1 MCKLVMYFGSRI
13 TSVSKYKILECKN
26 YLLGYKINVLLM
38 SNFLRMG
45 EFMKKKDLKLEE
57 YRFTKVNKSDKKVF
71 IALSANYGN
80 IGDIAITIAQQSMIK
95 QVFSDRKI
103 VEIPMDDA
111 FDYEEEIK
119 KILNDDDILTI
130 IGGGNLG
137 NAYLW
142 FEERRRFI
150 IKLFKNNKSISFP
163 QSVSFDED
171 EIGQKELEIS
181 VEDYAQNPNLIVFAR
196 EKKSYD
202 IMKAN
207 FKNKV
212 YLVPD
217 IVLSLK
223 DRISKETGNIRTN
236 ITLCLRSDMEKTTS
250 ENIVDDLR
258 NLLNAN
264 AFENIVITDTH
275 LGHDL
280 VKISERRKIFETSL
294 QEFKNSKVVITDR
307 LHGMIFCIITNTPCI
322 ALDNSNH
329 KILSTYYT
337 WLKDVPL
344 VKFLEDYDEDK
355 ILGYVKELSSIENPK
370 IDFNFDKHFEELVNA
385 LKE

>member
-1 MCKLVMYFGSRI
+1 M
-13 TSVSKYKILECKN
+13 E
-26 YLLGYKINVLLM
+26 
-38 SNFLRMG
+38 
-45 EFMKKKDLKLEE
+45 EKDLKLEE
-57 YRFTKVNKSDKKVF
+57 YGFAKVNKSDKKVF

-80 IGDIAITIAQQSMIK
+80 IGDIAITIAQENMIK
-95 QVFSDRKI
+95 QLFPDRKI
-103 VEIPMDDA
+103 VEIPMNDA
-111 FDYEEEIK
+111 FHYEDEIK

-137 NAYLW
+137 NTYLW

-163 QSVSFDED
+163 QSISFEDDEVGRT
-171 EIGQKELEIS
+171 EFETSI
-181 VEDYAQNPNLIVFAR
+181 EDYAQNQNLMIFAR
-196 EKKSYD
+196 EMKSYD

-217 IVLSLK
+217 IALFLK
-223 DRISKETGNIRTN
+223 DKILEEHNVIREK
-236 ITLCLRSDMEKTTS
+236 ITLCLRNDVEKTTS
-250 ENIVDDLR
+250 ENITQDLMK
-258 NLLNAN
+258 LLKLNN
-264 AFENIVITDTH
+264 FNNIFITDTH

-280 VKISERRKIFETSL
+280 VKISEREKIFKELL

-322 ALDNSNH
+322 ALDNSNR
-329 KILSTYYT
+329 KISATYHT
-337 WLKDVPL
+337 WLKDIPI
-344 VKFLEDYDEDK
+344 VKFLEDYDEEK
-355 ILGYVKELSSIENPK
+355 ILEYVKELSSIENPK